1 MSLTSLF
8 GWDYVASA
16 GFNPGEGASRGHRT
30 GVPQRGAPLY
40 TVAASQGHI
49 SRNPVF
55 RDLSR

>member
-40 TVAASQGHI
+40 TVAASQSHI
-49 SRNPVF
+49 SEIPSF
-55 RDLSR
+55 GT